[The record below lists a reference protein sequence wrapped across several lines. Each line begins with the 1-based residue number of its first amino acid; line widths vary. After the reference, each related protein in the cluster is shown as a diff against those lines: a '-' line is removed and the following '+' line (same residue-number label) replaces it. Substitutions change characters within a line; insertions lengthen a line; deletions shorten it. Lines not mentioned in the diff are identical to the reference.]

1 MAAQITVIP
10 RAEQL
15 RDRDRKAVAH
25 TDDKAEDQIVDRPG
39 RADRGQCTDAAEA
52 ADNDSVRQRIEL
64 LEQIAQHQRQRKHQN
79 NFERTAA
86 REVFRHNFP
95 LPQLYTCKISCG
107 LYYST
112 HACKCKRINHANF
125 AIFGANKP
133 KAFPFGGRWPRRA
146 G

>member
-15 RDRDRKAVAH
+15 RDRDRKAVA
-25 TDDKAEDQIVDRPG
+25 DANDKAEDQIVDRPG
-39 RADRGQCTDAAEA
+39 RADRGQRTDTAEA

-64 LEQIAQHQRQRKHQN
+64 LEQVAQHQRQRKHQN

-95 LPQLYTCKISCG
+95 LP
-107 LYYST
+107 YYT
-112 HACKCKRINHANF
+112 HAKF
-125 AIFGANKP
+125 
-133 KAFPFGGRWPRRA
+133 RA
-146 G
+146 DCIIARTPVNARG